1 MFNKHIHLFFF
12 GMLLCCYCFFYT
24 HPAYGGG
31 GGLKVRTRTYVLAI
45 GVDKAA
51 VFSEGSLLLK
61 PLSGCRYD
69 AENIGNYYYYSS
81 DSAFRN
87 SKEFIKATNEPTTP
101 VFHYSQDSSALIF
114 TLTNEKASFKKVKET
129 IELIKKQIRPD
140 DRLVFYFSGMGF
152 NVNAGVFGTLCLFPL
167 NDTIQ
172 VSRKKEGMIF
182 DPTLVS
188 QTLNTFTLK
197 SFLNEVQAEE
207 QLVILDAGFGEYFF
221 PDFLRRITEVDP
233 LKAQLNLK
241 NRCFI
246 YNHGFGYET
255 INQYGHPAGV
265 LTSAFVQLSKKYS
278 ERFIED
284 RLLFE
289 GTLYSILG
297 QSKKAKQ
304 ISKVSYESD
313 FKYFFLNQPLTA
325 TRGSEED
332 VEVKQEK
339 KIILKN
345 KALLIATDEYNAP
358 TWGRLS
364 NPVFDARTIARE
376 LSSRYGFEVDTLFNK
391 TRAELLQALI
401 RYKTQY
407 QYDDNSQLFI
417 FVAGHGGY
425 DDFVSG
431 FITCKDSKSK
441 NEDLLRD
448 TYIHYS
454 FLRDLVNSINCKHI
468 LVTLD
473 VCFGGTFSGGESRNE
488 NDDLYNNTEKSK
500 FIESKLQYKSRLY
513 LTSGGKEYVP
523 DGRPGYHSPFAF
535 RFIETLR
542 SNGGKDGIIT
552 WSELT
557 TGVEAAK
564 PIPRFGTF
572 GDQEPGGN
580 FLFVGKE

>member
-1 MFNKHIHLFFF
+1 
-12 GMLLCCYCFFYT
+12 MLLCCYCFFYA

-31 GGLKVRTRTYVLAI
+31 GDFKKRTKTYVLAI
-45 GVDKAA
+45 GVDKPNL
-51 VFSEGSLLLK
+51 FIEQRPFNQPFPSCLF
-61 PLSGCRYD
+61 D

-81 DSAFRN
+81 DSAFKN
-87 SKEFIKATNEPTTP
+87 SKEFIKASNEPTTP

-114 TLTNEKASFKKVKET
+114 TLTGEKASFKKLKET
-129 IELIKKQIRPD
+129 IELIKKQIRPED
-140 DRLVFYFSGMGF
+140 KLVFYFSGMGE
-152 NVNAGVFGTLCLFPL
+152 NVNSGLYGTLCLFPL
-167 NDTIQ
+167 NDSIQ
-172 VSRKKEGMIF
+172 LNPNKKGREGLEIELSSA
-182 DPTLVS
+182 LVA
-188 QTLNTFTLK
+188 QTLNTFTLQ

-207 QLVILDAGFGEYFF
+207 QLVILDASYGENFF
-221 PDFLRRITEVDP
+221 PDFLRRLTTSDP

-241 NRCFI
+241 KRCFI
-246 YNHGFGYET
+246 YNQGLGYET
-255 INQYGHPAGV
+255 INQYGRPAGV
-265 LTSAFVQLSKKYS
+265 LTSAFVQLPKKYS
-278 ERFIED
+278 ENFIED

-297 QSKKAKQ
+297 LSEKAKQ

-313 FKYFFLNQPLTA
+313 FKYFFTNLGSTP
-325 TRGSEED
+325 TRGGPEGAHEEIK
-332 VEVKQEK
+332 EEK
-339 KIILKN
+339 KIVLKS
-345 KALLIATDEYNAP
+345 KALLIATDEYDAP
-358 TWGRLS
+358 TWKRLD

-376 LSSRYGFEVDTLFNK
+376 LSNRYGFEVDTLFNK

-417 FVAGHGGY
+417 FIAGHGGY
-425 DDFVSG
+425 DDFVNG

-441 NEDLLRD
+441 DEDPLRD

-468 LVTLD
+468 LITLD
-473 VCFGGTFSGGESRNE
+473 ACFGGTFSGGESRNE
-488 NDDLYNNTEKSK
+488 NDELYKNTERSK
-500 FIESKLQYKSRLY
+500 FIEAKLQYKSRLY

-542 SNGGKDGIIT
+542 SKGGKDGIIT

-557 TGVEAAK
+557 TGVESAK
-564 PIPRFGTF
+564 PLPRFGSF
-572 GDQEPGGN
+572 GDSEPGGN
-580 FLFVGKE
+580 FLFAEKE

>member
-1 MFNKHIHLFFF
+1 MCIKHIHLFFF
-12 GMLLCCYCFFYT
+12 NILLCCYGLFYS
-24 HPAYGGG
+24 HPTYGGG
-31 GGLKVRTRTYVLAI
+31 IKIKGRTYVLAI
-45 GVDKAA
+45 GVDNAP
-51 VFSEGSLLLK
+51 VFSDGGLLTP
-61 PLSGCRYD
+61 PLRGPRFD
-69 AENIGNYYYYSS
+69 AENISNYYYYSS
-81 DSAFRN
+81 DSVFRN
-87 SKEFIKATNEPTTP
+87 SKEFIKATDDPTTP
-101 VFHYSQDSSALIF
+101 VFCYSQDSSALIF
-114 TLTNEKASFKKVKET
+114 TLTNEKASFKRVKEI
-129 IELIKKQIRPD
+129 IELIKKRIKPN
-140 DRLVFYFSGMGF
+140 DRLVFYFSGLGF
-152 NVNAGVFGTLCLFPL
+152 NVTSGVFGTLCIFPI
-167 NDTIQ
+167 NDTIR
-172 VSRKKEGMIF
+172 VTRKNEEMVL
-182 DPTLVS
+182 DPTLVA

-207 QLVILDAGFGEYFF
+207 QLVILDAGYGEYFF

-233 LKAQLNLK
+233 LKAKLNLK
-241 NRCFI
+241 SRCFI

-265 LTSAFVQLSKKYS
+265 LTSAFVQLPKKYS
-278 ERFIED
+278 QRFIED

-289 GTLYSILG
+289 GTLYSFLW
-297 QSKKAKQ
+297 QSTKGKQ

-313 FKYFFLNQPLTA
+313 FRYFFTNLGSTA
-325 TRGSEED
+325 TRGSEGAYE
-332 VEVKQEK
+332 EIKEEK
-339 KIILKN
+339 KVVLKN

-358 TWGRLS
+358 TWSRLN

-468 LVTLD
+468 LVSLD
-473 VCFGGTFSGGESRNE
+473 VCFGGTFSGGDSRNE
-488 NDDLYNNTEKSK
+488 NDQLYNNTERSK
-500 FIESKLQYKSRLY
+500 FIEAKLQYKSRLY

-523 DGRPGYHSPFAF
+523 DGRPGFHSPFAF

-542 SNGGKDGIIT
+542 NNGGTDGIIT

-564 PIPRFGTF
+564 PLPRFGSF
-572 GDQEPGGN
+572 GDHEPGGN
-580 FLFVGKE
+580 FLFAGKE